1 MMVLTR
7 KTQTPS
13 VYIRVDLPDTVV
25 NRLKEICPSIIVE
38 PWNLGEPEPEPTVD
52 VSECEVLFTL
62 GFHDNLNI
70 LKKANKVKWVHSLS
84 VGLEAMLTEDV
95 QNSDLIITNA
105 KGCTSVPIA
114 EHTIAMIS
122 SLARGVPTLVR
133 KQMKQDWGTVPIK
146 DLSEST
152 VCIIGYG
159 DIGYEIAKRCKAF
172 NMHVIGCR
180 RNPNK
185 NDKKNDPA
193 DLVVGMDQVD
203 EVLSKSD
210 FVVVALPSTKDTNHF
225 INKER
230 FNAMKEGSY
239 FFNVGRGNTVVEDDL
254 VECLR
259 NGKISGAG
267 LDVFEVEPLPK
278 DHPFWQ
284 LDNVIVSPHNAYNS
298 KNHLERVMALFLQN
312 LKLFY
317 EGKPLINVIDK
328 KLGY

>member
-7 KTQTPS
+7 TNKTPS
-13 VYIRVDLPDTVV
+13 VYIRVDLPETLV
-25 NRLKEICPSIIVE
+25 NRLKEVCPNIVVE
-38 PWNLGEPEPEPTVD
+38 PWEFDAPEPEPTVD

-62 GFHDNLNI
+62 GFRDNLNI
-70 LKKANKVKWVHSLS
+70 LKKANKIKWVHSLS
-84 VGLEAMLTEDV
+84 VGLDAMLTEDV
-95 QNSDLIITNA
+95 QNSDLIITNT

-114 EHTIAMIS
+114 EHVIAMIS
-122 SLARGVPTLVR
+122 SLARGVPTMVR
-133 KQMKQDWGTVPIK
+133 NQMKQDWGTVPIR

-152 VCIIGYG
+152 VGIIGYG

-172 NMHVIGCR
+172 DMHVIGCR
-180 RNPNK
+180 RNPTK
-185 NDKKNDPA
+185 SDKKNDPA
-193 DLVVGMDQVD
+193 DLVVGLDQVD
-203 EVLSKSD
+203 DVLSKSD
-210 FVVVALPSTKDTNHF
+210 FVVAALPSTNDTYNF

-239 FFNVGRGNTVVEDDL
+239 FFNVGRGNTIVENDL
-254 VECLR
+254 ADCLR
-259 NGKISGAG
+259 NGKIAGAG

-278 DHPFWQ
+278 GHPFWRF
-284 LDNVIVSPHNAYNS
+284 DNVIVSPHNAYNS
-298 KNHLERVMALFLQN
+298 NNYLERVMGLFLKN